1 VVGQGA
7 GALTFAPGAVPV
19 EGKEDV
25 SRVTRSFAGLAMGEA
40 VARAIAFVGTL
51 YIARHLGPA
60 MYGIIGVMSGVLLY
74 FNQVADAGVERSGV
88 PAIARSRDAAA
99 DIASATLTFRL
110 LLAVVL
116 AVIVIVAGL
125 VALPQPDGAILAI
138 YALSLTSV
146 AASARWVLIGLQR
159 PGAVA
164 TARITGE
171 GLGLVILLLLVREVG
186 DVAFVPVAFVVG
198 MACAS
203 LMMLGGVRRLGLGLR
218 WNPDWSTCRPL
229 FARAPHL
236 VGFTLL
242 GLLLFNFDL
251 IYLRVMAG
259 AATAGHYA
267 AAYTFIAFT
276 GNLAVA
282 WSHSVMPE
290 LARLDDRVEERS
302 RVYATSLAMTVAV
315 TLPVMAGGIL
325 VAGPLIALV
334 FGPGYEPAATA
345 LRWLLAAIP
354 LSAARELA
362 VAALIGTPGGER
374 RLLRVNAAS
383 VLLNVAL
390 VVPLVPVFGL
400 VGAAAATV
408 GTEVVRLVLAMRHAR
423 AAGFRGSA
431 PTRYW
436 RPVAGVVVMSL
447 AVLAVGQ
454 SPLPVA
460 VAVGALAYAASL
472 WATGALRIE
481 RGRLPRLQA

>member
-1 VVGQGA
+1 
-7 GALTFAPGAVPV
+7 
-19 EGKEDV
+19 
-25 SRVTRSFAGLAMGEA
+25 
-40 VARAIAFVGTL
+40 
-51 YIARHLGPA
+51 
-60 MYGIIGVMSGVLLY
+60 
-74 FNQVADAGVERSGV
+74 
-88 PAIARSRDAAA
+88 
-99 DIASATLTFRL
+99 
-110 LLAVVL
+110 
-116 AVIVIVAGL
+116 
-125 VALPQPDGAILAI
+125 
-138 YALSLTSV
+138 
-146 AASARWVLIGLQR
+146 
-159 PGAVA
+159 
-164 TARITGE
+164 
-171 GLGLVILLLLVREVG
+171 
-186 DVAFVPVAFVVG
+186 
-198 MACAS
+198 
-203 LMMLGGVRRLGLGLR
+203 
-218 WNPDWSTCRPL
+218 
-229 FARAPHL
+229 
-236 VGFTLL
+236 
-242 GLLLFNFDL
+242 
-251 IYLRVMAG
+251 
-259 AATAGHYA
+259 
-267 AAYTFIAFT
+267 
-276 GNLAVA
+276 
-282 WSHSVMPE
+282 
-290 LARLDDRVEERS
+290 
-302 RVYATSLAMTVAV
+302 MTVAV